1 MFFKSNTKSAH
12 LFFPCQDV
20 FFELSRICHE
30 ATSADMKLAKLG
42 LQFSEILLW
51 QKLLHLR
58 LHGNNIL
65 LPPYLFFSSNLHRLV
80 IVSLRNKQLTHYTID
95 YL

>member
-1 MFFKSNTKSAH
+1 M
-12 LFFPCQDV
+12 

-42 LQFSEILLW
+42 LQFSETLLW